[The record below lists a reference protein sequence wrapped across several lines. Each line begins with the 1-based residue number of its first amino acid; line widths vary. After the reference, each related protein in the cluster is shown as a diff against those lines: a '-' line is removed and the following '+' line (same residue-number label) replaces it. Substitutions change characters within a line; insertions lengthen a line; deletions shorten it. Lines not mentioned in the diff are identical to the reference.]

1 MAPAANIVYVGA
13 PNNFQDLDAA
23 LNNVVDKQLAQIVT
37 NSYGFNTELL
47 APGFIKPYEDTIL
60 QGAVEGIGIYFSSG
74 DNSDESLV
82 QGYTTTDWPASS
94 PFVTAV
100 GGTSLAV
107 GASNNYLFETG
118 WGSTTSSWTG
128 TNWSPTPP
136 GSWLYGAG
144 GGVSQVFAEPS
155 YQTGVVPNSVFT
167 AQGRTGRAVPDI
179 AAFADPN
186 TGYLIGET
194 QTFPDGSVKYS
205 EYRIGGTSLSSP
217 IMAGI
222 MALADQAAGHRHGFA
237 NPLFYSLAG
246 NAAFKD
252 IVNPASTLAVVR
264 TNYNN
269 GVDASGG
276 LSYRLR
282 TLNQTLSLQ
291 TAPGYDDVTGLGTPT
306 SAFLS
311 ALSL

>member
-1 MAPAANIVYVGA
+1 MDRYK
-13 PNNFQDLDAA
+13 L
-23 LNNVVDKQLAQIVT
+23 VT
-37 NSYGFNTELL
+37 N
-47 APGFIKPYEDTIL
+47 
-60 QGAVEGIGIYFSSG
+60 
-74 DNSDESLV
+74 
-82 QGYTTTDWPASS
+82 
-94 PFVTAV
+94 TA
-100 GGTSLAV
+100 
-107 GASNNYLFETG
+107 
-118 WGSTTSSWTG
+118 W
-128 TNWSPTPP
+128 
-136 GSWLYGAG
+136 
-144 GGVSQVFAEPS
+144 
-155 YQTGVVPNSVFT
+155 
-167 AQGRTGRAVPDI
+167 
-179 AAFADPN
+179 
-186 TGYLIGET
+186 LIGET

-222 MALADQAAGHRHGFA
+222 MALADQAAGHQHGFA

-264 TNYNN
+264 TNYIN

-311 ALSL
+311 ALSH